1 MDATFFNKISEIV
14 DTEFNNI
21 FAGLSGKQIS
31 KLTLETIDKKADRMK
46 AEATTYIGLKS
57 ELCKEMIKKLDEI
70 E

>member
-1 MDATFFNKISEIV
+1 METTFLNKISEIV

-31 KLTLETIDKKADRMK
+31 KLTPEAINKKADRMK
-46 AEATTYIGLKS
+46 AEATAYIGLKS
-57 ELCKEMIKKLDEI
+57 EMFKKMIKKLNEI

>member
-46 AEATTYIGLKS
+46 AEATAYIGLKS
-57 ELCKEMIKKLDEI
+57 EMCKEMIKKLDEI